1 MFLIKDKESDKFVK
15 DYSNNELELT
25 KSNEEALEF
34 DDASDAKLAMSDIN
48 FSTINNDTKLDVVEE
63 SAKEDMA
70 KSHIEELKQE
80 KESILSEINDI
91 RNFINGY
98 DGEQEDVVGY
108 YEDQIEELE
117 NEIKDI
123 DEAIKDEEKELNESN
138 LKIVKE
144 DYAKAKEL
152 FDAGR
157 FKEAEAEVNEL
168 DINEVLKNLSNDPDK
183 EEFAQFINDCLNGKV
198 QYDESIV
205 ESITEENMVQ
215 MVAMNFKRIT
225 GHSLSDGV
233 KEEDK
238 YEIEGWL
245 MARGFSASDIEDIIY
260 ELSNNTQHYL
270 EEDLELAIEPEESDE
285 TLVLAEPAEV
295 EITPEVPETDAPS
308 LINNTPYADILNTVI
323 VNRADLDTLESNCPC
338 KESKDLICN
347 AKWTLDD
354 IKNMIIQQYKSIN
367 PDMVVPSYDSAK
379 AFVETESVDGL
390 VEPKDILENVK
401 GMLYNLFSKLTGAK
415 EQVPED
421 IYTRF
426 LQMANDVRLK
436 ADGDLSA
443 KIAQLNG
450 TETPL
455 QEALRL
461 RKEAKNAMKL
471 ESVDEYGNK
480 IITAEKADE
489 LAQTLIS
496 KLNKEFENYSFD
508 YRFEGDQLKIYE
520 KDELFDFS
528 SLDEYLE
535 KANSIVSSVFGN
547 DAYIEAEIPQI
558 GVICNIVVQ
567 DKELEESKLN
577 ESKEKEENKESET
590 TVSSIEEI
598 QKNDSKEIKMSLD
611 EFKKKYKDKIDNS
624 YRSTYGESEKVDKD
638 LYDELAEF
646 LMNGGIVGDLEDK
659 KETSKDPSIEETRKQ
674 YQDKLDELNKKL
686 EKLRADESLS
696 PIESAKQ
703 ERILREEIQRL
714 EEAPAKTATKKPQ
727 TKAQLKKKLAKS
739 EKEKEKLKR
748 EKEMQDA
755 AQGGQ
760 LSKLQQMIKDRRD
773 SFSLRQETG
782 LDKIPETVQKVAKII
797 KYDPT
802 ELQIEIAKGGKEIV
816 AGIGELLNDKLQ
828 DFKNKIKDAD
838 KEGDTK
844 LRDKLDAQ
852 QLDMFE
858 TADKLLKM
866 YNLVSKTGPSEK
878 DMKNYPGI
886 YAESLLKENGIESEM
901 DPDDF
906 EFSLSE
912 FDKYFND
919 EVSQFIAD
927 NYLEDE
933 IKTFDKYL
941 QFMLDDNSIML
952 SDLRDYDI
960 DWIKKMF
967 KESKNYSEEL

>member
-1 MFLIKDKESDKFVK
+1 MFLIRDKENDKFVK
-15 DYSNNELELT
+15 DYSDNELELT
-25 KSNEEALEF
+25 NSNEEALEF
-34 DDASDAKLAMSDIN
+34 DDASDATSAMSDIN
-48 FSTINNDTKLDVVEE
+48 FSTINNDTRLDVVEE
-63 SAKEDMA
+63 AKEDLA
-70 KSHIEELKQE
+70 KSHIEELKKE
-80 KESILSEINDI
+80 KESLLSEINDLQNLI
-91 RNFINGY
+91 DNY
-98 DGEQEDVVGY
+98 DGERENVITEW
-108 YEDQIEELE
+108 EDQIEEIKE
-117 NEIKDI
+117 EISEI

-138 LKIVKE
+138 LKTIE
-144 DYAKAKEL
+144 ESYAKAKEL
-152 FDAGR
+152 FDAGK

-168 DINEVLKNLSNDPDK
+168 DINEVLKNLSSDPDK

-198 QYDESIV
+198 QYDESLV

-238 YEIEGWL
+238 YDIEGWL

-270 EEDLELAIEPEESDE
+270 EEDLELSVEPEESDE
-285 TLVLAEPAEV
+285 ETLILSKPVEV
-295 EITPEVPETDAPS
+295 EITSEVPETDAPT
-308 LINNTPYADILNTVI
+308 LINNTPYADILNTIV

-338 KESKDLICN
+338 KETKDLICN
-347 AKWTLDD
+347 VKWMLDD
-354 IKNMIIQQYKSIN
+354 VKNMVIQQYKSIN
-367 PDMVVPSYDSAK
+367 PDMIVPSYDSAK

-390 VEPKDILENVK
+390 TDPKEILENVK
-401 GMLYNLFSKLTGAK
+401 GTLYNLFSKLTGAK

-426 LQMANDVRLK
+426 LQFANDIRLK
-436 ADGDLSA
+436 ADGDISA

-461 RKEAKNAMKL
+461 RREA
-471 ESVDEYGNK
+471 
-480 IITAEKADE
+480 
-489 LAQTLIS
+489 
-496 KLNKEFENYSFD
+496 
-508 YRFEGDQLKIYE
+508 
-520 KDELFDFS
+520 
-528 SLDEYLE
+528 
-535 KANSIVSSVFGN
+535 
-547 DAYIEAEIPQI
+547 
-558 GVICNIVVQ
+558 
-567 DKELEESKLN
+567 
-577 ESKEKEENKESET
+577 KEKETEESENPAA
-590 TVSSIEEI
+590 SIKEVKE
-598 QKNDSKEIKMSLD
+598 NEGKEIKMSLD

-624 YRSTYGESEKVDKD
+624 YRSTYGDSEKVDPD

-646 LMNGGIVGDLEDK
+646 LMSKGIVGDLEDK
-659 KETSKDPSIEETRKQ
+659 KETSKDPSIEETRKE

-703 ERILREEIQRL
+703 ERELREEIQRL
-714 EEAPAKTATKKPQ
+714 EEAPTKTATKKSQ

-739 EKEKEKLKR
+739 EKEKEKLKK
-748 EKEMQDA
+748 EKEMQDL

-760 LSKLQQMIKDRRD
+760 LSRLQQMIKDRRD

-782 LDKIPETVQKVAKII
+782 LDQIPKTVQEVAKII

-802 ELQIEIAKGGKEIV
+802 ELQLEIAKGGKEIV

-828 DFKNKIKDAD
+828 DFKNKIREA
-838 KEGDTK
+838 ENSGDTK

-866 YNLVSKTGPSEK
+866 YNLVDKNGPSEK

-886 YAESLLKENGIESEM
+886 YAESLLKEDNAIESEM

-933 IKTFDKYL
+933 IKQFDKYL
-941 QFMLDDNSIML
+941 QSMLDDNSIML
-952 SDLRDYDI
+952 SDLRDYDTN
-960 DWIKKMF
+960 WIKKMF
-967 KESKNYSEEL
+967 EESKNYSEE

>member
-1 MFLIKDKESDKFVK
+1 MFLIRDKENDKFVK
-15 DYSNNELELT
+15 DYSDNELELT
-25 KSNEEALEF
+25 NSNKEALEF
-34 DDASDAKLAMSDIN
+34 DDASDATSAMSDIN
-48 FSTINNDTKLDVVEE
+48 FSTINNDTRLDVVEE
-63 SAKEDMA
+63 STK
-70 KSHIEELKQE
+70 
-80 KESILSEINDI
+80 EIN
-91 RNFINGY
+91 
-98 DGEQEDVVGY
+98 
-108 YEDQIEELE
+108 
-117 NEIKDI
+117 
-123 DEAIKDEEKELNESN
+123 
-138 LKIVKE
+138 E
-144 DYAKAKEL
+144 DYTKAKEL
-152 FDAGR
+152 FDAGK

-198 QYDESIV
+198 QYESV
-205 ESITEENMVQ
+205 KTESITEENMVH
-215 MVAMNFKRIT
+215 MVAMNFKSIT
-225 GHSLSDGV
+225 GHSLKDGI

-238 YEIEGWL
+238 YDIEGWL

-260 ELSNNTQHYL
+260 ELSNNTDYYYL
-270 EEDLELAIEPEESDE
+270 ESKIEEDLELAVEPEESDE
-285 TLVLAEPAEV
+285 ETLVLSEPVEV
-295 EITPEVPETDAPS
+295 EITSEVPETDAPA
-308 LINNTPYADILNTVI
+308 LINNTPYADILNTIV

-338 KESKDLICN
+338 KETKDLICN
-347 AKWTLDD
+347 VKWMLDD
-354 IKNMIIQQYKSIN
+354 VKNMVIQQYKSIN
-367 PDMVVPSYDSAK
+367 PDMIVPSYESAK

-390 VEPKDILENVK
+390 TDPKEILENVK
-401 GMLYNLFSKLTGAK
+401 GTLYNLFSKLTGAK

-421 IYTRF
+421 IYARF
-426 LQMANDVRLK
+426 LQFANDIRLK
-436 ADGDLSA
+436 ADGDISA
-443 KIAQLNG
+443 KIAQLDG

-461 RKEAKNAMKL
+461 RREA
-471 ESVDEYGNK
+471 
-480 IITAEKADE
+480 
-489 LAQTLIS
+489 
-496 KLNKEFENYSFD
+496 
-508 YRFEGDQLKIYE
+508 
-520 KDELFDFS
+520 
-528 SLDEYLE
+528 
-535 KANSIVSSVFGN
+535 
-547 DAYIEAEIPQI
+547 
-558 GVICNIVVQ
+558 
-567 DKELEESKLN
+567 
-577 ESKEKEENKESET
+577 KEKEEKEESENPT
-590 TVSSIEEI
+590 ASIKEVKE
-598 QKNDSKEIKMSLD
+598 NEGKEIEMSLD

-624 YRSTYGESEKVDKD
+624 YRSTYGDSEKADPD
-638 LYDELAEF
+638 LYNELAEF
-646 LMNGGIVGDLEDK
+646 LMSKGIVGDLEDK
-659 KETSKDPSIEETRKQ
+659 KETSKDPSIEETRKE

-703 ERILREEIQRL
+703 ERALREEIQRL
-714 EEAPAKTATKKPQ
+714 EEAPTKTATKKSQ

-739 EKEKEKLKR
+739 EKEKEKLKK
-748 EKEMQDA
+748 EKEMQDL

-760 LSKLQQMIKDRRD
+760 LSRLQQMIKDRRD

-782 LDKIPETVQKVAKII
+782 LDQIPKTVQEVAKII

-802 ELQIEIAKGGKEIV
+802 ELQLEIAKGGKEIV

-828 DFKNKIKDAD
+828 DFKNKIREA
-838 KEGDTK
+838 ENSGDTK

-866 YNLVSKTGPSEK
+866 YNLVDKNGPSEK

-886 YAESLLKENGIESEM
+886 YAESLLKEDNAIESEM

-933 IKTFDKYL
+933 IKLFDKYL
-941 QFMLDDNSIML
+941 KSMLDDNSIML

-967 KESKNYSEEL
+967 EESKNYSEE